1 MGRWLVKAEEVRR
14 WCLRVNAGEGLT
26 LGDLGWFIGLIGMS
40 VGIYGGLRNG
50 RRDSDAAAR
59 EMATILTSL
68 EYLKK
73 SVDCLSGQ
81 MTANQNAM
89 VEIIA
94 RLGGVEKSVARAHS
108 RIDRMCDGSG
118 AGAGSSGMGG
128 GGGAGS
134 GAGTMDEEPEGKWLK
149 MVD

>member
-1 MGRWLVKAEEVRR
+1 M
-14 WCLRVNAGEGLT
+14 RVNAGEGLT
-26 LGDLGWFIGLIGMS
+26 LGDLGWFIGLVGMS

-50 RRDSDAAAR
+50 RKDSDAAAR

-108 RIDRMCDGSG
+108 RIDRMCDG
-118 AGAGSSGMGG
+118 GG
-128 GGGAGS
+128 GVSGPGGGS
-134 GAGTMDEEPEGKWLK
+134 GANCKGGGSMGPHGVSIDEGDESEKGKWLK
-149 MVD
+149 LVE

>member
-1 MGRWLVKAEEVRR
+1 
-14 WCLRVNAGEGLT
+14 VNAGEGLT

-73 SVDCLSGQ
+73 SVDSLGGQ
-81 MTANQNAM
+81 MTASQGAM
-89 VEIIA
+89 AEIIS
-94 RLGGVEKSVARAHS
+94 RIGGVERSVARAHN
-108 RIDRMCDGSG
+108 RIDMLGKATGGSG
-118 AGAGSSGMGG
+118 LGGLEISKAAG
-128 GGGAGS
+128 
-134 GAGTMDEEPEGKWLK
+134 EEEVEGQ
-149 MVD
+149 